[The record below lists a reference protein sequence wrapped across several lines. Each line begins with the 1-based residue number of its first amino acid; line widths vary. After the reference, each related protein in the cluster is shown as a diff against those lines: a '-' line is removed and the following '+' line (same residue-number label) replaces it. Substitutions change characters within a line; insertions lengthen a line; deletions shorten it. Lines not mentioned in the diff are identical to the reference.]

1 MPPVLQAITRV
12 VPARYFLT
20 ALRGILLKGVG
31 MDVVW
36 PDLAALA
43 VYSGVVLGL
52 ASIRLHRQ
60 WS

>member
-1 MPPVLQAITRV
+1 V

-31 MDVVW
+31 MEVVW

-52 ASIRLHRQ
+52 ASVRLHRQ